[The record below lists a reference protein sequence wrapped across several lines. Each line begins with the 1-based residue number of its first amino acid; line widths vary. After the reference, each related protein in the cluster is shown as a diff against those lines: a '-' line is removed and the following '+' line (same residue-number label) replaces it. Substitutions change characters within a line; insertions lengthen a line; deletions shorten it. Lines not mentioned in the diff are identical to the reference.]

1 MLQQLIMLALLG
13 LVFYLLWRN
22 DDLRMKLTAEVE
34 LWKHRHT
41 QAMRDYRETQVLL
54 REKTL
59 TRTDPKAQDVPKR
72 YSGPQLRRMSDQ
84 VNAAD
89 TTSLQ
94 ERPNSEVLNQGVYG
108 DYPGKFETP

>member
-1 MLQQLIMLALLG
+1 MMHQLVMLALIG
-13 LVFYLLWRN
+13 LLFYLLWRN
-22 DDLRMKLTAEVE
+22 DDLRTKLTAEVE

-89 TTSLQ
+89 VAAMQ
-94 ERPNSEVLNQGVYG
+94 ERPNSEILKEQELSNG
-108 DYPGKFETP
+108 